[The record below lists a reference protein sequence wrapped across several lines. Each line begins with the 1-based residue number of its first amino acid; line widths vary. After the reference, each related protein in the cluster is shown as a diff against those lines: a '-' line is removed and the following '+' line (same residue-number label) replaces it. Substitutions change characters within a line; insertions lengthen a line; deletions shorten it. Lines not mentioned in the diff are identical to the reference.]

1 MLMRQ
6 LERVTGAISEVTG
19 RIGWFLI
26 LYCMTLGV
34 SDVFMRYVLNAP
46 SQWIGTTLQAAMV
59 LLACVGGIYAL
70 QHDSFVKLDLFYAN
84 ASTRSKALLDVITA
98 PFAVLFLGA
107 LILKGYEA
115 ASLSLML
122 NQHTPTSVPIPIYPI
137 KYAIPVSGAFVLL
150 IVIKHFIRDL
160 RTIWGLETATEDEV

>member
-1 MLMRQ
+1 MLMRG
-6 LERVTGAISEVTG
+6 LEKLTSAISEVMG

-26 LYCMTLGV
+26 LYCMAFGV

-59 LLACVGGIYAL
+59 LLACTGGVYAL

-84 ASTRSKALLDVITA
+84 ASKRSKAILDVLTA
-98 PFAVLFLGA
+98 PIAILFLVA
-107 LILKGYEA
+107 LIWKGYEA

-122 NQHTPTSVPIPIYPI
+122 NQKTPTSIPIPIYPI
-137 KYAIPVSGAFVLL
+137 KFAILLSGAMVLL
-150 IVIKHFIRDL
+150 VVLKHLLRDL
-160 RTIWGLETATEDEV
+160 QTIFGRS

>member
-1 MLMRQ
+1 MLMRG
-6 LERVTGAISEVTG
+6 LEWITHAISEVMG
-19 RIGWFLI
+19 RFGWFLV
-26 LYCMTLGV
+26 LYCMVFGV
-34 SDVFMRYVLNAP
+34 SDVFLRYALNAP

-59 LLACVGGIYAL
+59 LLACAGGVYAL

-84 ASTRSKALLDVITA
+84 ASTRSKAILDVLTA

-107 LILKGYEA
+107 LIWKGYEA

-122 NQHTPTSVPIPIYPI
+122 NQHTPTSIPIPIYPI
-137 KYAIPVSGAFVLL
+137 KFAIPVSGALVLL

-160 RTIWGLETATEDEV
+160 KIIFGRA